1 MYKVIIVDDDMIVRV
16 GIRMIGQWEKYN
28 MEVVGEA
35 SDGEQGLEIFH
46 LYHPDLVL
54 TDIMMP
60 GMTGIELLKQI
71 RQENKDTRVILLTN
85 FDDKENLK
93 EAIRCGANDFMA
105 KNELNEETMDVLLNK
120 EMTILQKIARE
131 DNHVSNAVEMKK
143 KIIRIFTESMVPKKE
158 YEKEFFKQFGLQ
170 EKQLFKAAII
180 QVNYKGKSAVK
191 SYENEETVRKLIR
204 VISGVLTDYPQS
216 FIWDNQR
223 KSIGI
228 FLMDISNR
236 LDVRK
241 LMDFCISM
249 SNAIRLYTQI
259 VTHICASGLAENI
272 EDLYRLKSQLDK
284 SVLTAAFFSSDKI
297 VIYDQIEEV
306 GVSTNCAGKYKNL
319 LKQMYLCS
327 LEQISEVEQIC
338 HSILNESNR
347 ERNINLKSLLCSEF
361 AAWYRRGLSMIDTTV
376 REQIAEVD
384 YHLLINAFDNE
395 ELKQEIDFLLECI
408 AKEQRKFQITE
419 NDVINNILFYINKN
433 YASPLSLKD
442 VADYVNLS
450 KNYVS
455 TLFNNI
461 MQESF
466 AEYLAKVRIEKAKGI
481 LRLTDYRISEVSDL
495 VGFSSEKYFSVT
507 FKNIVGITPKEYRQL
522 EKTITF

>member
-1 MYKVIIVDDDMIVRV
+1 MIVRV

-216 FIWDNQR
+216 FI
-223 KSIGI
+223 
-228 FLMDISNR
+228 L
-236 LDVRK
+236 
-241 LMDFCISM
+241 
-249 SNAIRLYTQI
+249 
-259 VTHICASGLAENI
+259 
-272 EDLYRLKSQLDK
+272 
-284 SVLTAAFFSSDKI
+284 
-297 VIYDQIEEV
+297 
-306 GVSTNCAGKYKNL
+306 
-319 LKQMYLCS
+319 
-327 LEQISEVEQIC
+327 
-338 HSILNESNR
+338 
-347 ERNINLKSLLCSEF
+347 
-361 AAWYRRGLSMIDTTV
+361 
-376 REQIAEVD
+376 
-384 YHLLINAFDNE
+384 
-395 ELKQEIDFLLECI
+395 
-408 AKEQRKFQITE
+408 
-419 NDVINNILFYINKN
+419 
-433 YASPLSLKD
+433 
-442 VADYVNLS
+442 
-450 KNYVS
+450 
-455 TLFNNI
+455 
-461 MQESF
+461 
-466 AEYLAKVRIEKAKGI
+466 
-481 LRLTDYRISEVSDL
+481 
-495 VGFSSEKYFSVT
+495 
-507 FKNIVGITPKEYRQL
+507 
-522 EKTITF
+522 